1 MGAAS
6 TATLR
11 YGRSISGA
19 TTCGLSA
26 THSASRSRSVL
37 GYSFGG
43 FVAQSYATRHPDH
56 PAKLVLYSTTPV
68 LDDGPVLDAFE
79 SIGGAEVRAIAAA
92 YFADRTPENTAA
104 FRATCFPL
112 YNTKLGDPNLG
123 LRWIVNNAVSA
134 NFFEGEGKR
143 FDFGRCYIVL
153 PARRWWWPGQK
164 THDARCRSRR

>member
-26 THSASRSRSVL
+26 NALGIEKPIVL

-56 PAKLVLYSTTPV
+56 PAKLVPYSTTPV

-79 SIGGAEVRAIAAA
+79 FIGGAEVRAIAAA
-92 YFADRTPENTAA
+92 YFAIRTPENTAA

-112 YNTKLGDPNLG
+112 YNTKLGDPT
-123 LRWIVNNAVSA
+123 W
-134 NFFEGEGKR
+134 
-143 FDFGRCYIVL
+143 
-153 PARRWWWPGQK
+153 PALDR
-164 THDARCRSRR
+164 TMRSRPILRGRRQAV